1 MSRAPGA
8 AETTSG
14 PDAVRARPG
23 APAGPALAGP
33 VAAGGAST
41 TGGLATAASSGRSAA
56 GIVDRGSRALW
67 AGALQRAV
75 GNAAVARVVAQRQ
88 NHPAPTDP
96 APAGGPAADKK
107 PEDLTG
113 TPFESLDPMLKTKLA
128 DRSVYDWKGKPNLAE
143 ALNEE
148 SNANLAAIARVAA
161 MISASAPFLWKY
173 VARINGA
180 WVTDNFG
187 VGFTWNDPGTLTAD
201 LVANGSF
208 CRDNPVTARW
218 YHGSPNAFRQI
229 PGSPGNPSLHVI
241 TGGHTDVH
249 VDLHQP
255 IEGKETGWFAG
266 QCNLDLGAW
275 WDHAGDVV
283 SGGGATGTAVGRFGV
298 ARGNLGDLR
307 SGAVDDENRQL
318 EVAKGKLDSIMY
330 VVQKYAAMGAMVGN
344 EFEGDRQ
351 MLADSATMKTLEEA
365 ECILQEVRT
374 ARTARRQR
382 EIREQNPYGFG
393 PKY

>member
-1 MSRAPGA
+1 MGPMHGT
-8 AETTSG
+8 AETPAATE
-14 PDAVRARPG
+14 AARPRPGPTVRLGVAG
-23 APAGPALAGP
+23 APDRTAAGP
-33 VAAGGAST
+33 
-41 TGGLATAASSGRSAA
+41 
-56 GIVDRGSRALW
+56 DRGSRALW
-67 AGALQRAV
+67 AGTVQRTAGNQALSRLMV
-75 GNAAVARVVAQRQ
+75 QRQ
-88 NHPAPTDP
+88 SRPAPADP
-96 APAGGPAADKK
+96 APPPGTPAADRK

-113 TPFESLDPMLKTKLA
+113 TPFESLDPTLKTKLA
-128 DRSVYDWKGKPNLAE
+128 DKSVYDWKGKPTLAE

-161 MISASAPFLWKY
+161 MITASAAFLWKY
-173 VARINGA
+173 VSAINGA

-187 VGFTWNDPGTLTAD
+187 VGFSWNDPGSLTAD
-201 LVANGSF
+201 LVGSGNF

-229 PGSPGNPSLHVI
+229 PGSPGSPSLHVI

-249 VDLHQP
+249 IDLHQP

-298 ARGNLGDLR
+298 ARGNLTDLR
-307 SGAVDDENRQL
+307 SGAVEDETRQL
-318 EVAKGKLDSIMY
+318 DVAKGKLDSIMY

-351 MLADSATMKTLEEA
+351 MLADKATMKTLEEA
-365 ECILQEVRT
+365 EGILVQVRT
-374 ARTARRQR
+374 DRTARRQR
-382 EIREQNPYGFG
+382 ENREADPYRFG

>member
-1 MSRAPGA
+1 LRPAAAVDRAPGDDR
-8 AETTSG
+8 E
-14 PDAVRARPG
+14 PV
-23 APAGPALAGP
+23 PAG
-33 VAAGGAST
+33 
-41 TGGLATAASSGRSAA
+41 R
-56 GIVDRGSRALW
+56 DRGSTARW
-67 AGALQRAV
+67 AGAVQRTA
-75 GNAAVARVVAQRQ
+75 GNLALSRLIAQRQ
-88 NHPAPTDP
+88 SRPAPTDP
-96 APAGGPAADKK
+96 APQPGTPAADKK

-128 DRSVYDWKGKPNLAE
+128 DRSIYDWKGKPTLAE

-148 SNANLAAIARVAA
+148 SNAGLAAIARVAA

-173 VARINGA
+173 VAGISGA

-201 LVANGSF
+201 LVGNGSF

-229 PGSPGNPSLHVI
+229 PGSPGSPSLHVI

-249 VDLHQP
+249 IDLHQP
-255 IEGKETGWFAG
+255 IEGKETGFFAG

-298 ARGNLGDLR
+298 ARGTLNELR
-307 SGAVDDENRQL
+307 TGAVEEENRQL
-318 EVAKGKLDSIMY
+318 DVAKGKLDSIMY

-351 MLADSATMKTLEEA
+351 MLADKATMKALEEA
-365 ECILQEVRT
+365 EGILQEVRT

>member
-1 MSRAPGA
+1 MGPTHGTPHGTPQTATPSDGA
-8 AETTSG
+8 RT
-14 PDAVRARPG
+14 RPG
-23 APAGPALAGP
+23 LTTAPVPAAPPGHLGAGRDGGFR
-33 VAAGGAST
+33 AA
-41 TGGLATAASSGRSAA
+41 
-56 GIVDRGSRALW
+56 W
-67 AGALQRAV
+67 AGTVQRTA
-75 GNAAVARVVAQRQ
+75 GNLAMARLMVQRQ
-88 NHPAPTDP
+88 NHPTAPPADP
-96 APAGGPAADKK
+96 AAPAADKK

-113 TPFESLDPMLKTKLA
+113 TPFESLDPTLKTKLA
-128 DRSVYDWKGKPNLAE
+128 DKSVYDWKGKPTLAE

-148 SNANLAAIARVAA
+148 SNANLAAIARVSA
-161 MISASAPFLWKY
+161 MITASAPFLWKY
-173 VARINGA
+173 VARIGGA

-187 VGFTWNDPGTLTAD
+187 VGFSWNDPGSLTAD
-201 LVANGSF
+201 LTASGSF
-208 CRDNPVTARW
+208 CKDNPVTARW

-229 PGSPGNPSLHVI
+229 PGSPGSPSLHVI

-249 VDLHQP
+249 IDLHQP
-255 IEGKETGWFAG
+255 IEGKETGFFAG

-298 ARGNLGDLR
+298 ARGNLSDLR
-307 SGAVDDENRQL
+307 PGAVEEESRQL
-318 EVAKGKLDSIMY
+318 DVAKGKLDSIMY

-351 MLADSATMKTLEEA
+351 MLADKATMKTLEEA
-365 ECILQEVRT
+365 EGIVQEVRT

-382 EIREQNPYGFG
+382 EIREENPYGFG

>member
-1 MSRAPGA
+1 MGPTHGTADTASMTDA
-8 AETTSG
+8 ART
-14 PDAVRARPG
+14 RPG
-23 APAGPALAGP
+23 TPAGPAPAG
-33 VAAGGAST
+33 AAGRPAGAFGRT
-41 TGGLATAASSGRSAA
+41 VTGP
-56 GIVDRGSRALW
+56 DRGSRARW
-67 AGALQRAV
+67 AVSMQRTA
-75 GNAAVARVVAQRQ
+75 GNLAVAHAIAQRQ
-88 NHPAPTDP
+88 SQPAPPADP
-96 APAGGPAADKK
+96 AQTGAPGADKK

-113 TPFESLDPMLKTKLA
+113 TPFESLDPTLKTKLA
-128 DRSVYDWKGKPNLAE
+128 DKSIYDWKGKPTLAE

-161 MISASAPFLWKY
+161 MITASAAFLWKY

-201 LVANGSF
+201 LIGNGNF
-208 CRDNPVTARW
+208 CKDNPVTARW

-229 PGSPGNPSLHVI
+229 PSSPGNPSLHVI

-249 VDLHQP
+249 IDLHQP
-255 IEGKETGWFAG
+255 IEGKETGFFAG

-283 SGGGATGTAVGRFGV
+283 AGGGATGTAVGRFGA
-298 ARGNLGDLR
+298 ARGGLSNLRAAANEED
-307 SGAVDDENRQL
+307 NRQL
-318 EVAKGKLDSIMY
+318 DAANAKLDSIVY

-351 MLADSATMKTLEEA
+351 MLADKATMKTLEEA
-365 ECILQEVRT
+365 ETIIREVRL
-374 ARTARRQR
+374 
-382 EIREQNPYGFG
+382 EQHLRSTPPTHG
-393 PKY
+393 PEF